1 MKSIVSFQ
9 LLDNPFITV
18 KPDIGFVKLYFKNN
32 ILTSKNSSGIEKNL
46 VLDTLLTGLSISPV
60 STPIVATDSII
71 EAFGKLQASINAGG
85 GTNIRRSETFYAPS
99 YISYL
104 AFAPDG
110 SLETDAVWTITK
122 RVGSADGAIVSNIQ
136 YFNKKWTE
144 RGLL

>member
-1 MKSIVSFQ
+1 M
-9 LLDNPFITV
+9 NPQDRI
-18 KPDIGFVKLYFKNN
+18 NE
-32 ILTSKNSSGIEKNL
+32 ILNQDDPVTNQIFRTRTGAYKDL
-46 VLDTLLTGLSISPV
+46 VLDSILYDLNIPV
-60 STPIVATDSII
+60 IGTSIANGDTI
-71 EAFGKLQASINAGG
+71 LQSLAKLQASINAGG

-122 RVGSADGAIVSNIQ
+122 RVGSSDGTIVSNVQ